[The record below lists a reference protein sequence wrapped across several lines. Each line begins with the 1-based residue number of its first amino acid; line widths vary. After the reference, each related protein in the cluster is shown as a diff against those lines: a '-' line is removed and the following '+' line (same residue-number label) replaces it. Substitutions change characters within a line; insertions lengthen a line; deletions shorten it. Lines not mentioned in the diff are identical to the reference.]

1 MFLRAEEYFRPFYAP
16 LSVKRCV
23 YRNIN
28 SAFSALKLRKQCG
41 IIVFGIKLCTAI
53 APLLRRFMVL
63 KHI

>member
-28 SAFSALKLRKQCG
+28 SAFSALKTSQALRHN
-41 IIVFGIKLCTAI
+41 TA
-53 APLLRRFMVL
+53 LGR
-63 KHI
+63 